1 MTLKTLFDLTN
12 PAPLRENY
20 PNDEMW
26 AQAHRNWMCQRNGWT
41 YGQFARYCD
50 KVRSFEES

>member
-1 MTLKTLFDLTN
+1 MALKTLFDLIN

-41 YGQFARYCD
+41 YGQFARHCD